1 MAYQR
6 FALATIA
13 VLGTGLLVAAN
24 PGAAPADAPG
34 VTITVNAKAGLATVP
49 GTALGINHAV
59 WDQELGTDAVA
70 DLLGGAGVGMMRYPG
85 GSYGDIYHWVD
96 NTAPGG
102 FVAPDTNFDHF
113 MTGVRRAGAQPIIIA
128 NYGTGTPAE
137 AADWVRY
144 ANVTKGYGARYWEI
158 GNELYGNGHYG
169 AHWEAD
175 NHADKSP
182 TGYAN
187 GVVAYADAMKAVDPT
202 VKIGAVLTTPA
213 NWPDGVVAG
222 GDAATWN
229 QTVLSIAGP
238 HIDFVILHWYPG
250 GATAPET
257 FGKPNQAADIVYMLR
272 PQLGKVAGPDSARIR
287 PAAPELHTS

>member
-6 FALATIA
+6 FRVLATTA
-13 VLGTGLLVAAN
+13 LLGGGLLMAAN
-24 PGAAPADAPG
+24 PAPADIPG
-34 VTITVNAKAGLATVP
+34 VTVTVNAKAGLATVP

-70 DLLGGAGVGMMRYPG
+70 DLLGAAGVGMLRYPG

-102 FVAPDTNFDHF
+102 FVAPNTDFDHF
-113 MTGVRRAGAQPIIIA
+113 MA
-128 NYGTGTPAE
+128 
-137 AADWVRY
+137 
-144 ANVTKGYGARYWEI
+144 
-158 GNELYGNGHYG
+158 
-169 AHWEAD
+169 
-175 NHADKSP
+175 
-182 TGYAN
+182 
-187 GVVAYADAMKAVDPT
+187 
-202 VKIGAVLTTPA
+202 GAVLTTAA

-250 GATAPET
+250 GA
-257 FGKPNQAADIVYMLR
+257 
-272 PQLGKVAGPDSARIR
+272 
-287 PAAPELHTS
+287 